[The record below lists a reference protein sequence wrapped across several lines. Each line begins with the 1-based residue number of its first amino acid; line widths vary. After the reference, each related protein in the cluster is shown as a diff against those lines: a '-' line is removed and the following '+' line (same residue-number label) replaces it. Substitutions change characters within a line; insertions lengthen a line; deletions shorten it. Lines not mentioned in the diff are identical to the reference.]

1 MSNIVY
7 VRYYPN
13 TMLSCGG
20 QLSVLAEFAHRRMC
34 DALWAR
40 NESLPNQ
47 DAWLARLCRVTPRVW
62 QGLKRELVTHGWCVR
77 RNGWTH
83 PEALAVLRCAQEVHA
98 SASAHGRRAAQARWE
113 KCPGNARASDTGT
126 ARASDAGSAPASDT
140 GMPNS
145 KAVSTEAVRTS
156 HKTSERSEFKA
167 QDAGQGSDKE
177 TRFMADVA
185 AVISTWSPKEASG
198 ELTNWG
204 GWWRNRYR
212 ENPRKSQKV
221 LAEIKGMILEH
232 RIRRS
237 PGAAARDLWKRL
249 P

>member
-1 MSNIVY
+1 MSDIVY

-13 TMLSCGG
+13 SMLSCGG
-20 QLSVLAEFAHRRMC
+20 QLSPLAELAHRRMC

-40 NESLPNQ
+40 NESLPNEE
-47 DAWLARLCRVTPRVW
+47 AWLARVARVTPRAW
-62 QGLKRELVTHGWCVR
+62 QGVKRELVTHGWCVR
-77 RNGWTH
+77 RNRWTH
-83 PEALAVLRCAQEVHA
+83 PEAMAVLRSAQELHA
-98 SASAHGRRAAQARWE
+98 SASAHAKRAALGRWE
-113 KCPGNARASDTGT
+113 KCPGNARASDPGS
-126 ARASDAGSAPASDT
+126 ARAR
-140 GMPNS
+140 NS
-145 KAVSTEAVRTS
+145 KTVSTVAVRTS
-156 HKTSERSEFKA
+156 HKIPERSEFKA
-167 QDAGQGSDKE
+167 QDAGNGSDKE

-237 PGAAARDLWKRL
+237 PGAASRDLWKRL

>member
-13 TMLSCGG
+13 QVLSEVT
-20 QLSVLAEFAHRRMC
+20 QLSPFAELAHRRMC
-34 DALWAR
+34 DVLWGT
-40 NESLPNQ
+40 NEPLPGG
-47 DAWLARLCRVTPRVW
+47 DEALARVCRLSPRVW
-62 QGLKRELVTHGWCVR
+62 RGLKRELLAHGWRVR
-77 RNGWTH
+77 RNRWSH
-83 PEALAVLRCAQEVHA
+83 PEAVRVLREAQAVHA
-98 SASAHGRRAAQARWE
+98 SASARGKAGNEQRWARPPAIAERSQAAIAE
-113 KCPGNARASDTGT
+113 PSHFK
-126 ARASDAGSAPASDT
+126 
-140 GMPNS
+140 NS
-145 KAVSTEAVRTS
+145 NSSQYRVHSTS

-177 TRFMADVA
+177 TRFIADVA